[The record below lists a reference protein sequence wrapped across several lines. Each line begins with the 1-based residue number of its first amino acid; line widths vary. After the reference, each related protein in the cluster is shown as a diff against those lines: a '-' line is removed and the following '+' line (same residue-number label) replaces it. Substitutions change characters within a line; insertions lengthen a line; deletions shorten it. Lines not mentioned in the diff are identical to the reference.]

1 MNNITWSEKSSATH
15 DNGER
20 NLCWRKGL
28 PETDGKYLFTSKW
41 GELIILTKNLHV
53 FHTED
58 GFGVDTED
66 IVAYMKL
73 PTPYKPD

>member
-1 MNNITWSEKSSATH
+1 MNNVSFSKKFTSQH

-28 PETDGKYLFTSKW
+28 PEADGKYFFTTKW
-41 GELIILTKNLHV
+41 GELVILIKTLHV
-53 FHTED
+53 FHTEE
-58 GFGVDTED
+58 GFGVDTGD
-66 IVAYMKL
+66 IIAYMKL